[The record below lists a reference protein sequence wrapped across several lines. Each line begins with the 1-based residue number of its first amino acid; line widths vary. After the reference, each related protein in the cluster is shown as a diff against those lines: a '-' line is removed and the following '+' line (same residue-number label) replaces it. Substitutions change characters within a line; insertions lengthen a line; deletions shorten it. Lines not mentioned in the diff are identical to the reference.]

1 MDPSSASSGPV
12 VPPAPGL
19 GEATPLPVT
28 PPDERGD
35 DPLQVAA
42 NDAWSQA
49 KGKGIGK
56 KGKVARAA
64 SATRYVE
71 GVDSPVDVKALHG
84 FMKADPKPIRID
96 TPKVDTPKDVK
107 RKLVGS
113 MVPAVASAQTLML
126 VTLTLLVSTFGSC
139 GTIKFKLLITYTC
152 LVSDAEAF

>member
-49 KGKGIGK
+49 KGKGKGK
-56 KGKVARAA
+56 KGKARAA
-64 SATRYVE
+64 SADARLVR
-71 GVDSPVDVKALHG
+71 GVDSPLDVPALHG
-84 FMKADPKPIRID
+84 FMKASPKPMRLDKDD
-96 TPKVDTPKDVK
+96 TPNNVK
-107 RKLVGS
+107 RKLEMPDS
-113 MVPAVASAQTLML
+113 LPDFNA
-126 VTLTLLVSTFGSC
+126 
-139 GTIKFKLLITYTC
+139 
-152 LVSDAEAF
+152 